1 MSNISISIF
10 TDILSLCG
18 IPTGTAE
25 AIYDSI
31 KQKRREEAL
40 SSLFAE
46 IRQGNFSNVDKSEF
60 IGIIAKYQRDAL
72 EGTAKNNL
80 KLMAKLITG
89 LNNSNQLT
97 ISNFQKF
104 SRILADLTQD
114 EICLLSDLYREI
126 IANPTKDRKDILS
139 EVSSH
144 RIYILYSL
152 LRTGFFVPYDPQN
165 GSISITSNIPQYT
178 TSPLLD
184 ELFSYYSWE
193 DIATWDWE
201 NQ

>member
-1 MSNISISIF
+1 MRDISISMLA
-10 TDILSLCG
+10 DVLSLCG
-18 IPTGTAE
+18 IPTESAKE
-25 AIYDSI
+25 IYESI
-31 KQKRREEAL
+31 KQKRSKEAL
-40 SSLFAE
+40 ETLFSE
-46 IRQGNFSNVDKSEF
+46 IRQGDFSNVDKSEF
-60 IGIIAKYQRDAL
+60 IGIIARYQRDAL

-126 IANPTKDRKDILS
+126 IENPTMDRKDILS
-139 EVSSH
+139 EVSSG

-184 ELFSYYSWE
+184 DLFSYYSWE
-193 DIATWDWE
+193 DIAAWDLE